1 MKLSARR
8 PVILARP
15 KGGAQRAPQ
24 LAMLTYF
31 TLTTRLPRLDGSS
44 VGMGL
49 ALAEALG
56 AARAVDAPTP
66 GRSVAALA
74 ALNCVPASLV
84 PRQPTG
90 GAALLDLLV

>member
-1 MKLSARR
+1 MNLPAHRRVSIVRLRSGARC
-8 PVILARP
+8 
-15 KGGAQRAPQ
+15 APG

-31 TLTTRLPRLDGSS
+31 TLSSGLPRIDGSS

-49 ALAEALG
+49 ALAQALDT
-56 AARAVDAPTP
+56 ARANGAPTP
-66 GRSVAALA
+66 LASVGALA
-74 ALNCVPASLV
+74 TRNCIPRSIE